1 MDYKYYT
8 VLGYPVTLECG
19 DNFCRSCITQSWEG
33 IATNFSCPQCKKTSQ
48 KTSLRANEQMEN
60 ITQIMKKFCPKK
72 ERQKGGNLCEEH
84 EENFKLLNDE
94 DKKMIDDCSS
104 ESQNHRS
111 HTVMPIEEAAQL
123 YKNKFKMC
131 LEPLRKNLEDLVKFK
146 SHEEKKA
153 EELMNEIQ
161 IKRQKLVSEFEEL
174 HQFLNKEKQILLSKL
189 EEKKMMILQRIREN
203 VTQLEE
209 QCSSLMQLILEIETK
224 TQQPFAEL
232 LKDVKDTLRR
242 YQNMEFPE
250 PKAVCTDLKMGFQL
264 RYPEQLKKLITKF
277 GESPQTSTVNVSI
290 LNKKDIQ
297 ISPVVQSQIPVEH
310 PASEQLVPMT
320 RTLIPAP
327 NATLTKETL
336 QPQLGGK
343 ILLVVTPSIPTV
355 NQKVPQCLPQHLQTN
370 VQAQV
375 AAIKSTPLVPQLI
388 TLRCYPSELWMEYG
402 RYAVD
407 VTLDPETAHPW
418 LILSADR
425 KNVRCGDRKQDVP
438 DSSQRFDYS
447 LCVLGF
453 EGLTSGRHYWEVE
466 VGELTVWELG
476 VCKDSVSRKGRITL
490 APEQGYWVMRLKHG
504 DEYRALTSP
513 VTRLHLNARPQT
525 VGILLDYQ
533 AGKVSFFN
541 ANTSTHLYTFIDT
554 FKWKLQPF
562 FCPGYNYGTLRIRE
576 VRNSD

>member
-1 MDYKYYT
+1 MKEQRETFLYFLQESMAAVSHAKRLREEASCFLCLDYFT
-8 VLGYPVTLECG
+8 DPVTLECG

-277 GESPQTSTVNVSI
+277 GE
-290 LNKKDIQ
+290 
-297 ISPVVQSQIPVEH
+297 
-310 PASEQLVPMT
+310 
-320 RTLIPAP
+320 
-327 NATLTKETL
+327 
-336 QPQLGGK
+336 
-343 ILLVVTPSIPTV
+343 
-355 NQKVPQCLPQHLQTN
+355 
-370 VQAQV
+370 
-375 AAIKSTPLVPQLI
+375 
-388 TLRCYPSELWMEYG
+388 LWMEYG

>member
-1 MDYKYYT
+1 MKEQRETFLYFLQESMAAVSHAKRLREEASCFLCLDYFT
-8 VLGYPVTLECG
+8 DPVTLECG

-242 YQNMEFPE
+242 ITSDFNCECLDSKQKGYSNKPCCAKSNSSRASCFRATCPHDSYIDTCSKCNFDKRDFATSVGRQNPVSSDSFNSNSEPE
-250 PKAVCTDLKMGFQL
+250 SATMPPSTFTDKC
-264 RYPEQLKKLITKF
+264 P
-277 GESPQTSTVNVSI
+277 SP
-290 LNKKDIQ
+290 
-297 ISPVVQSQIPVEH
+297 
-310 PASEQLVPMT
+310 
-320 RTLIPAP
+320 
-327 NATLTKETL
+327 
-336 QPQLGGK
+336 
-343 ILLVVTPSIPTV
+343 
-355 NQKVPQCLPQHLQTN
+355 
-370 VQAQV
+370 
-375 AAIKSTPLVPQLI
+375 
-388 TLRCYPSELWMEYG
+388 ELWMEYG